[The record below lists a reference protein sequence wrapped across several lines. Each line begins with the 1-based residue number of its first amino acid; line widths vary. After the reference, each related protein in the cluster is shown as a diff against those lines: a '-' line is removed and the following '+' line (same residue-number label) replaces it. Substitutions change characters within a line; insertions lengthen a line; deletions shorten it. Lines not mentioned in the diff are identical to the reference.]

1 MPEGKLI
8 ECRRCGGRLKETFKM
23 LDLNE
28 FEFEMCGR
36 IFTLYIVIKEWPDGT
51 KPARRR
57 DMA

>member
-36 IFTLYIVIKEWPDGT
+36 IFTLYIVIKE
-51 KPARRR
+51 
-57 DMA
+57 